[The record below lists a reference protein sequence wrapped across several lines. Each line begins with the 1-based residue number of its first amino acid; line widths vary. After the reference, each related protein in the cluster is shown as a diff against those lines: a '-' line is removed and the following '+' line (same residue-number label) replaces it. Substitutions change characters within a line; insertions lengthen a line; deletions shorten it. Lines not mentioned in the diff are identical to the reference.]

1 MILES
6 RLTDVHELKK
16 SVVLNSLDEIRKIDK
31 SNMLSFCMEASKHYG
46 KAAQLARQFNVD
58 LPRPENIIVAGM
70 GGSGIG
76 GELFKD
82 WAQDRTSIPIEVC
95 RDYHLPAYA
104 NKKTLVFCT
113 SYSGETEETLNVFLE
128 ALKRKCIIASVSSGG
143 TLRKYADRLN
153 VPHLLVPS
161 GMAPRATLPY
171 LFLPLPV
178 MLEKVGLAS
187 GVEKELVETVKVLRQ
202 VSSESS
208 PRNMT
213 KSNVA
218 RTLALEANGTMP
230 IVYGFRFY
238 RAVAQRIKTQIN
250 ENSKNMAKWEYFPEL
265 NHNEIVAWQK
275 AREFVPHLSVV
286 FIRDSE
292 EPREIRE
299 RIEFMKE
306 TVNKTSV
313 KTFELW
319 SKGKNKIAKM
329 SSVICTGDFASV
341 YLAVLRGVDPTP
353 VEVISVLKERLKQTG
368 IKEKTIQELKKL
380 SQR

>member
-1 MILES
+1 V
-6 RLTDVHELKK
+6 RELKK
-16 SVVLNSLDEIRKIDK
+16 PVVLNSLDEIRKIDK
-31 SNMLSFCMEASKHYG
+31 SNMLSFCMEAPKHYG
-46 KAAQLARQFNVD
+46 KAAQLAGQFNVD
-58 LPRPENIIVAGM
+58 LPQPENIVVAGM

-82 WAQDRTSIPIEVC
+82 WAQDGTSVPIEVC

-128 ALKRKCIIASVSSGG
+128 ALERKCVIISISSGG
-143 TLRKYADRLN
+143 TLQTYAGKLN

-171 LFLPLPV
+171 LFLPLPII
-178 MLEKVGLAS
+178 LEKLGLAF
-187 GVEKELVETVKVLRQ
+187 GVDKELVETVKVLRQ

-208 PRNMT
+208 PVNMT
-213 KSNVA
+213 ESNVA
-218 RTLALEANGTMP
+218 RTLALKAKGTMP

-238 RAVAQRIKTQIN
+238 RAVAQRIKTQFN

-275 AREFVPHLSVV
+275 AEEFVPNLLVI

-292 EPREIRE
+292 ELREIKE

-319 SKGKNKIAKM
+319 SKGKSKIAKM
-329 SSVICTGDFASV
+329 SSVICMGDFASV

-353 VEVISVLKERLKQTG
+353 VEIISILKERLKQTG
-368 IKEKTIQELKKL
+368 IKEKTIRELKKL
-380 SQR
+380 SKR